1 MGKEDNLRDILDQA
15 VQEIAKAQSNPR
27 TWLSW
32 IVYLL
37 ARFEDQAAK
46 MGPNDR
52 DTYMEMLSVLQ
63 DEIRN
68 RGRTGGWN

>member
-1 MGKEDNLRDILDQA
+1 MGKEDNLREILDQA

-37 ARFEDQAAK
+37 ARFEDQAVRTSSS
-46 MGPNDR
+46 DR

-68 RGRTGGWN
+68 RERTGGWN